1 MAGELHKL
9 LVEDDPAHAASC
21 AYPVTLA
28 APADTPAV
36 TRHPSRNPSQGTCT
50 CGASYTHM
58 HILHICMHRY
68 VWSVALRGY
77 ISMLEGGDYNLVG
90 HGDAL
95 PPQLISTAPPRGSI
109 AVEQVRG
116 VVHAVVRGVW
126 CVACSAWRVQV
137 LACSSRCAAVRRG

>member
-1 MAGELHKL
+1 
-9 LVEDDPAHAASC
+9 
-21 AYPVTLA
+21 
-28 APADTPAV
+28 
-36 TRHPSRNPSQGTCT
+36 
-50 CGASYTHM
+50 
-58 HILHICMHRY
+58 MHRY

-126 CVACSAWRVQV
+126 CVACGAWRVVRGVWCVACSAWRVQV

>member
-1 MAGELHKL
+1 MYVWSVVHTY
-9 LVEDDPAHAASC
+9 AHIA
-21 AYPVTLA
+21 
-28 APADTPAV
+28 
-36 TRHPSRNPSQGTCT
+36 
-50 CGASYTHM
+50 
-58 HILHICMHRY
+58 HIHRY

-126 CVACSAWRVQV
+126 CVACGAWRVQV